1 MLLLCGLLVATL
13 FTGAYD
19 DAAFGFSQGAYMV
32 FLIAFLGGML
42 VLLLATAVPLKHVR
56 LASNMLVLAGSVF
69 IATQLDHD
77 LPTGWR
83 GGRDLVSPC
92 R

>member
-42 VLLLATAVPLKHVR
+42 VLFSRPPSR
-56 LASNMLVLAGSVF
+56 SSMC
-69 IATQLDHD
+69 
-77 LPTGWR
+77 GWHR
-83 GGRDLVSPC
+83 TCWCWPARCSSQHN
-92 R
+92 

>member
-1 MLLLCGLLVATL
+1 
-13 FTGAYD
+13 
-19 DAAFGFSQGAYMV
+19 MV

-69 IATQLDHD
+69 R
-77 LPTGWR
+77 LPEWETLETR
-83 GGRDLVSPC
+83 LSRTCIFRP
-92 R
+92 RR

>member
-42 VLLLATAVPLKHVR
+42 VLLLATPRLSVTHLTFCRSRPAAPTSREVP
-56 LASNMLVLAGSVF
+56 S
-69 IATQLDHD
+69 
-77 LPTGWR
+77 
-83 GGRDLVSPC
+83 
-92 R
+92 